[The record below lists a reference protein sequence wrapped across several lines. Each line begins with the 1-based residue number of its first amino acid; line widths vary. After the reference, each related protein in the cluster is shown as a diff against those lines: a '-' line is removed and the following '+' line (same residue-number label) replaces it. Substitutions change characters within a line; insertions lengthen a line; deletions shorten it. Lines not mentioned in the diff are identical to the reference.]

1 MENIDKSWMNLRRE
15 TDEYIRGVNDFLDF
29 AFERAAQGKEIMCPC
44 IKCINRYWYYRNVV
58 EDHLVVYGFVK
69 GYSKWNFH
77 GEGYFWRKRE
87 RPNNDDEGP
96 SIHDDNDG
104 LFHDKAKRIK

>member
-44 IKCINRYWYYRNVV
+44 KKCMNCYWYYRIIWLFAGLLKDTTNGFFTGKDIYGENVHV
-58 EDHLVVYGFVK
+58 PIMMMKVPACMTIMMAYFITKL
-69 GYSKWNFH
+69 SKF
-77 GEGYFWRKRE
+77 
-87 RPNNDDEGP
+87 
-96 SIHDDNDG
+96 
-104 LFHDKAKRIK
+104 